1 MHSIVRNF
9 ITTAALVVALLSFP
23 PPHLCA
29 ESTRVLKGVVLDG
42 DNLPLAGAGVFNNA
56 NRQAVV
62 TDADGAFSI
71 RISASSPVTLTFS
84 FIGMEEQKVVVA
96 PKDNDIR
103 VVMKLDNQ
111 LEGSIIVGAY
121 GTRQRREDLT
131 GSAFQVNSDV
141 LKDRPKGR
149 VDNLLQGLVPGLAI
163 EPNTDVAGST
173 RTRFQIRVRG
183 DGSLSA
189 SNEPMWIIDGVPVYT
204 GGTTNQMPGMSYTVS
219 PLSYLDPD
227 DIESITVLKDADQV
241 TIYGANGSN
250 GVILVT
256 TKSGGKGQ
264 PTSVYASV
272 RYGVSTPDY
281 STMFR
286 TMNAQ
291 QYMVVAKEAWQN
303 AGYSMNAFPLQDND
317 YNSYS
322 TTSTDW
328 AKVFLGTG
336 NEFNARVGIRGGS
349 KDISNDVSMSYY
361 KNEGIV
367 QSDRQQRF
375 EVHSKQD
382 FSLWKGADLTLN
394 MRGSFNINDIFPL
407 GKSYVYTL
415 PVYEPYLL
423 DGYSFRLY
431 NKLWDSTAGDDA
443 TGGWVMR
450 KFWANE
456 LPARELN
463 INTQRSVVSV
473 ANLTFNWIIGWGFS
487 VRSLFGVNYQ
497 HSHEDRYDSR
507 YTLDGLDSDNKPSGY
522 SSRADASYLSWN
534 NSNILNFD
542 NSFGK
547 FKFGLYGGLEL
558 HHQGNK
564 TQSVSGSGFTNDR
577 IQEIAYA
584 TYVSQYSTSNSTESR
599 SMSYFGRMS
608 LSYDSRY
615 YMSLN
620 ARRDGNSS
628 FGRYSRWQTY
638 WSAGASWNIHREKF
652 WNIDRIKMLKL
663 KASYGTAGNAKVDAS
678 SAYGTYAYS
687 SSYSYRG
694 AMGAVVSAVP
704 NPGLS
709 WESKHIFNSGVRVE
723 IDRIADVELEFYHNR
738 TDDLI
743 SKMYVSR
750 TITENS
756 VYGNFGSLEDRGVEM
771 SLTSYN
777 ISHKNFRWRTN
788 FNIAHNK
795 NKILKM
801 YNGASRSFGN
811 TIWKEGYD
819 SGTFYLV
826 RWAGVDPSDGMPMWY
841 DLNGNITK
849 TYSTDNRVVNKD
861 KNSSPVCLGG
871 LTNTFS
877 MGNWQLSFQINYTI
891 GGYALAGYALN
902 YMKDGYA
909 ITDEN
914 QAVELYYYRWT
925 TPGQQSAFPKV
936 SQTSTKSAMSSTRFL
951 YDKTSFTL
959 SNVALSYNFPHKLL
973 DKARLK
979 GLSISLVGDNL
990 YLFTP
995 DQKKGFNSYKTMKY
1009 GYPVARTFTLS
1020 ADISF

>member
-1 MHSIVRNF
+1 MRFALRKKLSAT
-9 ITTAALVVALLSFP
+9 ITVALIAVFSSVALF
-23 PPHLCA
+23 A
-29 ESTRVLKGVVLDG
+29 QGTRTLKGLVLDG
-42 DNLPLAGAGVFNNA
+42 DNLPLAGAGVFNSA
-56 NRQAVV
+56 SRQGVV
-62 TDADGAFSI
+62 TDLDGRFSI
-71 RISASSPVTLTFS
+71 RISADTPVTLTFS
-84 FIGMEEQKVVVA
+84 FIGMEEQKVVVN

-103 VVMKLDNQ
+103 VVMKLDNV
-111 LEGSIIVGAY
+111 LEGSLIVGAY

-131 GSAFQVNSDV
+131 GSAFQINSDV
-141 LKDRPKGR
+141 LKDKPKGR

-173 RTRFQIRVRG
+173 RTRFQTRVRG

-204 GGTTNQMPGMSYTVS
+204 GGSTNQMPGMSYTVS

-264 PTSVYASV
+264 PTSAYASV
-272 RYGVSTPDY
+272 RYGLSTPDY

-303 AGYSMNAFPLQDND
+303 AGYAMDTFPLQDND

-328 AKVFLGTG
+328 ARVFLGTG
-336 NEFNARVGIRGGS
+336 NEFNVRVGVRGGG
-349 KDISNDVSMSYY
+349 KDISNDVSVSYY

-367 QSDRQQRF
+367 QSDKQQRF
-375 EVHSKQD
+375 EVQSKQN
-382 FSLWKGADLTLN
+382 FTLWKGADLGLN

-407 GKSYVYTL
+407 GKTYVYTL

-423 DGYSFRLY
+423 DGYSFRLF
-431 NKLWDSTAGDDA
+431 NKLWDSTAGDDG
-443 TGGWVMR
+443 TGDWIMR

-456 LPARELN
+456 LPTRELN
-463 INTQRSVVSV
+463 INTQRTMVSV
-473 ANLTFNWIIGWGFS
+473 ANLTFNAEIGWGLSF
-487 VRSLFGVNYQ
+487 RSIFGVNYQ

-522 SSRADASYLSWN
+522 SSRSDASYLSWN
-534 NSNILNFD
+534 NSNILSYD
-542 NSFGK
+542 KKFGK
-547 FKFGLYGGLEL
+547 IKFGLYGGVEL

-564 TQSVSGSGFTNDR
+564 SQSVSGSGFTNDR
-577 IQEIAYA
+577 IQEVAYA
-584 TYVSQYSTSNSTESR
+584 TYVSPYSTSSSSESR
-599 SMSYFGRMS
+599 SMSYFGRS
-608 LSYDSRY
+608 TFSYDSRY
-615 YMSLN
+615 YLSLN
-620 ARRDGNSS
+620 ARRDGHSS
-628 FGRYSRWQTY
+628 FGRYSRWQNY
-638 WSAGASWNIHREKF
+638 WSAGASWNIHKEEF
-652 WNIDRIKMLKL
+652 WNADRIKMLKL

-678 SAYGTYAYS
+678 SAYGNYSYS

-694 AMGAVVSAVP
+694 AMGAVVSSVP

-709 WESKHIFNSGVRVE
+709 WESKHMFNTGIRTE
-723 IDRIADVELEFYHNR
+723 IDKIADVEIEAYYNR

-756 VYGNFGSLEDRGVEM
+756 VYGNFGCLEDKGVEL
-771 SLTSYN
+771 SLTTYN
-777 ISHKNFRWRTN
+777 INHKNFRWRTD
-788 FNIAHNK
+788 FNIASNK

-801 YNGASRSFGN
+801 YNGASRSFGT
-811 TIWKEGYD
+811 TIWMEGYD

-841 DLNGNITK
+841 DVDGNITK
-849 TYSTDNRVVNKD
+849 TYSTDNRVVAKD
-861 KNSSPVCLGG
+861 KNSSPVCMGG
-871 LTNTFS
+871 LTNSFS
-877 MGNWQLSFQINYTI
+877 IGNWHLSFQINYSI
-891 GGYALAGYALN
+891 GGYALAGYAMN

-909 ITDEN
+909 IVDEN

-925 TPGQQSAFPKV
+925 TPGQLTAFPKV
-936 SQTSTKSAMSSTRFL
+936 SQTSTKSGMSSTRFL

-959 SNVALSYNFPHKLL
+959 ANVALSFSVPHRIL

-979 GLSISLVGDNL
+979 GLSLSLVGDNL

-1009 GYPVARTFTLS
+1009 GYPVARMFTLS